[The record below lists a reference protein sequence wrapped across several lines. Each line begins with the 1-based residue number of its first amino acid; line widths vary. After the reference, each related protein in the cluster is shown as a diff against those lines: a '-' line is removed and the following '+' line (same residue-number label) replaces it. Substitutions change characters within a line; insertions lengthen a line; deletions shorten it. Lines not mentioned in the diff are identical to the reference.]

1 VQSRGLWEGSRLGRA
16 DGGLGRAAAWG
27 GRQLEGG
34 CGLGEAGVLGKG
46 GGRAPGAGRAG
57 RPALGSA
64 GGQAAARWAAQAGRR
79 PRIGRHRRA
88 GGRVLGSVGGQAAAC
103 WDALGARRGASTM
116 EKTLARR
123 CVFFFF
129 FLFFVVGFAFQE
141 AIHIKKTGWAGGRIG
156 ALA

>member
-46 GGRAPGAGRAG
+46 GGRAPG
-57 RPALGSA
+57 
-64 GGQAAARWAAQAGRR
+64 GQAGPRWATLAGRR
-79 PRIGRHRRA
+79 PRAGRRRRA
-88 GGRVLGSVGGQAAAC
+88 GGRALGGAGGQAAAC
-103 WDALGARRGASTM
+103 WDALGARRGASTT

-123 CVFFFF
+123 CVFF
-129 FLFFVVGFAFQE
+129 LFFPFFCCGLCLS
-141 AIHIKKTGWAGGRIG
+141 GGHS
-156 ALA
+156 

>member
-1 VQSRGLWEGSRLGRA
+1 MQSRGLWEGSRLGRA

-34 CGLGEAGVLGKG
+34 CGLGEAG
-46 GGRAPGAGRAG
+46 P
-57 RPALGSA
+57 
-64 GGQAAARWAAQAGRR
+64 RWAALAGRR
-79 PRIGRHRRA
+79 PRAGRRRRA

-141 AIHIKKTGWAGGRIG
+141 AIHKKNWMGRRENWR
-156 ALA
+156 LSLN